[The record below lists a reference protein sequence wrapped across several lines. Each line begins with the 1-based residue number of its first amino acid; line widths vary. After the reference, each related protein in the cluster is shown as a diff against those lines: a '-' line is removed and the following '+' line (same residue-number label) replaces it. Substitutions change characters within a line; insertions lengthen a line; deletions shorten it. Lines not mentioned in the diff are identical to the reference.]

1 MIQRLF
7 ILFFYIVYFN
17 IVQGQN
23 FKWAQKVGSNL
34 SDFTRAI
41 DTDNS
46 GNTFLIGGFS
56 GSIVFPGTGS
66 LASRSINSM
75 GGVDI
80 YLSKMDC
87 NKNLIWK
94 NSIGGTG
101 NECGDFF
108 FLKIKYDKKGSIYA
122 TGAFSGTATFST
134 TSGTAQAITSNG
146 GNDIFIAKYDT
157 SGVLQWVIKSGGFG
171 TDEGCSLNFD
181 NDGNVIC
188 GGLFS
193 NTATFGTK
201 SGSSINKTSIGGHDI
216 FIAKY
221 SPAGVLQ
228 WVNTAGGQGLELAI
242 DITVDRQNNIY
253 VVGNFGYSGFSAT
266 FGTIT
271 LSNPNLWGG
280 YIAKANNTGSWIW
293 ANGMTG
299 PADEGLS
306 GCIVDEY
313 GNIYT
318 MGHFGQSNSSFTS
331 KFPGTNLTL
340 TNNGGYDACLSS
352 YDSVGILKWVKV
364 IGGSG
369 TEYGW
374 GICLNNEKNIVAS
387 GYFNNTVNFGSGVIL
402 SSNGSGDGFISIID
416 PSSGSTISALK
427 MGGSGD
433 DYCYSTVSD
442 KTGNLFT
449 CGFFSSTASFG
460 TNTLTSSGT
469 EDSYFAKLAPIAP
482 FKLKPTNTN
491 ICSGD
496 SVLLQPLD
504 SMSGLSFQWFKNNI
518 AIAGATKFNYFAKTS
533 GTYKLKVTNNCSEID
548 SSEEITLTLTNISVN
563 AGIDATICR
572 GDSVQLTASG
582 ATFYFWTPAT
592 GISNATIFNPIAKP
606 TDTINYIVKGI
617 SGSCIAYDTVKVN
630 TKPILALAGNDSTIC
645 KGDSI
650 RLNGNAIGTFKWES
664 TAFLADSN
672 ALNTYIKPNITSNF
686 VLKVTNLG
694 CTRIDTV
701 KITVNSPAAYAG
713 IDKTICLGDSILLNG
728 TGTGSLQWTPKNYLS
743 DTSNIV
749 TFAKPTVSSIYY
761 LIATIGRCVQRDTI
775 QILVNQVFVQLDKDT
790 SICKGDSIQ
799 LNATALGSFLWQTN
813 ASLTNPNQL
822 SPYVKP
828 QTSTLYILESTS
840 GTCTKRDSIN
850 ITVFA
855 PVSNASTSQ
864 TICLGDSIQ
873 LNGTGAN
880 TLKWYPKLGLTDSLL
895 ANTFAKPTITTNYIL
910 LAQDG
915 KCFARDTVKITVTQ
929 IAANAGTNKGICP
942 GDSVQLSGSAIGSF
956 FWETKTGL
964 INTNILNPYVKPTT
978 STYYVLT
985 SIAGSCVKHDTV
997 DVAVSIPLT
1006 LNAGTNLEIC
1016 LGDSIRL
1023 DATGGFNY
1031 NWIKAI
1037 NISDSTI
1044 SNPFVKPSITTDYI
1058 VKSGFSSCT
1067 YYDTVNVLVRPLPL
1081 VNAGLGGQICEK
1093 DSFMLNGSGQG
1104 VAKWN
1109 PGIFVT
1115 DSTAFVTY
1123 AKPSLTTTFYLTS
1136 NNGFCKN
1143 TDSVKVKINN
1153 IIPINAGV
1161 DQTICEHDTAILS
1174 VSSTGQIRWLNPQ
1187 YLTDSTNLI
1196 TKAFPIIT
1204 TEFVAKSFNTAC
1216 PAFDTVK
1223 VIVKQKPI
1231 VDAGLDTTICIGTNY
1246 QLKGTATKGDI
1257 FNWEP
1262 ALLVSN
1268 PGILDPNLTTPKTGF
1283 YKLTVQNSDGNCKT
1297 ADSVKIT
1304 LDSAIANFS
1313 SNLTNG
1319 FIPLTIQ
1326 FTNNSI
1332 NATKYIWNFESNNN
1346 STQTSP
1352 SYTFENVGNYNVVL
1366 TAISKFGCIDTASL
1380 TIITEGEIVIQIP
1393 NVFTPNGD
1401 NLNDFFENKVNNF
1414 KFLKYLNGSIWNR
1427 WGQFVYEYQ
1436 MPNGKWWDGKFE
1448 GNDCQEGVYYYIIN
1462 AEGING
1468 KKFNFHGTVTLIR

>member
-1 MIQRLF
+1 MVKKNLLL
-7 ILFFYIVYFN
+7 ILLIIKFN
-17 IVQGQN
+17 VINAQN
-23 FKWAQKVGSNL
+23 FKWAQKIGSTS
-34 SDFTRAI
+34 SDFAKSMAL
-41 DTDNS
+41 DNH
-46 GNTFLIGGFS
+46 GNIFLMGAYNGTL
-56 GSIVFPGTGS
+56 VFPGNGN
-66 LASRSINSM
+66 LASRSITSA
-75 GGVDI
+75 GSWDI

-94 NSIGGTG
+94 NTIGSTG
-101 NECGDFF
+101 SECGSNF
-108 FLKIKYDKKGSIYA
+108 FLKVKYDNKGNLYT
-122 TGAFSGTATFST
+122 TGTFSGSATFTSTSGSSQTIVSTGGDEIFLAKYDTNGVLKWVINSGGSDNDEGTDCNIDNNGDLLLTGCFKSTATFRT
-134 TSGTAQAITSNG
+134 RIGLPTNLTSIGSF
-146 GNDIFIAKYDT
+146 DIFVAKYDT
-157 SGVLQWVIKSGGFG
+157 SGVLKWVTKAGSTLIDVPSSICADNQNNIYLGG
-171 TDEGCSLNFD
+171 NFAY
-181 NDGNVIC
+181 
-188 GGLFS
+188 GGG
-193 NTATFGTK
+193 TATFGTLT
-201 SGSSINKTSIGGHDI
+201 INNTALWGG
-216 FIAKY
+216 FIAKAT
-221 SPAGVLQ
+221 SSGNWI
-228 WVNTAGGQGLELAI
+228 WVNGMGGSANEGINGIVVDEI
-242 DITVDRQNNIY
+242 CNVFIT
-253 VVGNFGYSGFSAT
+253 GNYSGSTTTFSSSSPGA
-266 FGTIT
+266 GITI
-271 LSNPNLWGG
+271 
-280 YIAKANNTGSWIW
+280 
-293 ANGMTG
+293 
-299 PADEGLS
+299 
-306 GCIVDEY
+306 
-313 GNIYT
+313 
-318 MGHFGQSNSSFTS
+318 
-331 KFPGTNLTL
+331 
-340 TNNGGYDACLSS
+340 TNNGQFDVNIAGLDSSGLLLWAKSVGGSGVDYSWQMSVADNNKVLSS
-352 YDSVGILKWVKV
+352 GNFENVSNFGNGFSLTSNGGSDGFICVLDKSNGTTLNAIK

-369 TEYGW
+369 
-374 GICLNNEKNIVAS
+374 S
-387 GYFNNTVNFGSGVIL
+387 
-402 SSNGSGDGFISIID
+402 
-416 PSSGSTISALK
+416 
-427 MGGSGD
+427 
-433 DYCYSTVSD
+433 DYCNTTITD
-442 KTGNLFT
+442 NLGNMYT
-449 CGFFSSTASFG
+449 CGFFSNTASFG
-460 TNTLTSSGT
+460 ANTLTSSGT
-469 EDSYFAKLAPIAP
+469 EDSYFAKLAPTAP

-504 SMSGLSFQWFKNNI
+504 SMNGISFQWFKNNI

-533 GTYKLKVTNNCSEID
+533 GTFKLKVTNNCSEID

-582 ATFYFWTPAT
+582 ATFYFWTPST
-592 GISNATIFNPIAKP
+592 GISNANIFNPIVKP
-606 TDTINYIVKGI
+606 TDTINYIVRGI

-630 TKPILALAGNDSTIC
+630 IKPILALAGIDSTIC
-645 KGDSI
+645 NGDSI
-650 RLNGNAIGTFKWES
+650 RLNGTAIGTFKWES
-664 TAFLADSN
+664 TPFLTDSN
-672 ALNTYIKPNITSNF
+672 ALNTFTKPSITTNF
-686 VLKVTNLG
+686 ILKVTNLG
-694 CTRIDTV
+694 CISRDTV
-701 KITVNSPAAYAG
+701 KITVNSPTATAG

-749 TFAKPTVSSIYY
+749 TFAKPTINSIYY
-761 LIATIGRCVQRDTI
+761 LIATIGRCVQRDTV
-775 QILVNQVFVQLDKDT
+775 QILVNQVFVQLGKDT

-828 QTSTLYILESTS
+828 QTSTQYILESTS

-873 LNGTGAN
+873 LNGSGAN
-880 TLKWYPKLGLTDSLL
+880 TLKWYPKLGLTDSLIS
-895 ANTFAKPTITTNYIL
+895 NTFAKPTITTNYIL

-915 KCFARDTVKITVTQ
+915 NCFARDTVKITVTQ

-964 INTNILNPYVKPTT
+964 INTTILNPYVKPNI

-985 SIAGSCVKHDTV
+985 SIAGTCVKHDTV

-1006 LNAGTNLEIC
+1006 LNAGANLEIC
-1016 LGDSIRL
+1016 LGDSVRL

-1037 NISDSTI
+1037 NMSDSTI
-1044 SNPFVKPSITTDYI
+1044 SNPFVKPSVTTDYI

-1081 VNAGLGGQICEK
+1081 VEAGLGGQICEK
-1093 DSFMLNGSGQG
+1093 DSFLLNGSGQG

-1115 DSTAFVTY
+1115 DSNAFVTY
-1123 AKPSLTTTFYLTS
+1123 AKPSLTTTYYLTS

-1143 TDSVKVKINN
+1143 TDSVKVVINN

-1161 DQTICEHDTAILS
+1161 DQTICEHDTATLS

-1196 TKAFPIIT
+1196 TKAFPTIT
-1204 TEFVAKSFNTAC
+1204 TEFIAKSINTAC

-1231 VDAGLDTTICIGTNY
+1231 VDAGLDTTICTGTNY
-1246 QLKGTATKGDI
+1246 QLKGIATKGDI

-1268 PGILDPNLTTPKTGF
+1268 PGILDPNLTNPKTGF

-1297 ADSVKIT
+1297 ADSVKIS
-1304 LDSAIANFS
+1304 LDSAIADFS
-1313 SNLTNG
+1313 SNLTTG
-1319 FIPLTIQ
+1319 FIPLTVQ

-1332 NATKYIWNFESNNN
+1332 NATKYIWNFESNNT

-1380 TIITEGEIVIQIP
+1380 TIITDGEIIIQIP

-1427 WGQFVYEYQ
+1427 WGQFIYEYQ

-1448 GNDCQEGVYYYIIN
+1448 GNDCQEGVYFYIIN
-1462 AEGING
+1462 AEGSNG
-1468 KKFNFHGTVTLIR
+1468 RKFNFHGTVTLIR